1 MPGSLEQLIWGRWG
15 EQVRRNKKTV
25 MGVGSEIEVVVRG
38 ALKLYYRTGPCC
50 SFAGSVLEEGPPPFS
65 VTLVS
70 MMTRIRRRLPDVG
83 VTASGAG
90 GLPLPLLG
98 VGENLMG
105 GEEEEEERAQSHWG
119 EVGSSLGM
127 NRGEEAGKEEV
138 GAEDTESQPAGG
150 AARSAVPGVPAA
162 GSPDSVSLVWVAEQ
176 EVRKSL

>member
-1 MPGSLEQLIWGRWG
+1 M
-15 EQVRRNKKTV
+15 

-127 NRGEEAGKEEV
+127 NRGEEAGKEVV
-138 GAEDTESQPAGG
+138 GAEDNESQPAGD
-150 AARSAVPGVPAA
+150 AARSAVPGAPAA